1 MNQENN
7 IKITNNER
15 LQSKKSEIIISTIAF
30 CLFAV
35 CTIIILSTFLYGSTS
50 SVDSSASGWL
60 FVIAIWISIF
70 PLFASFIL
78 SVISVVMYLK
88 DKNSKTRVRK
98 ILYIL
103 NWITIVILFIPLV
116 FIFVIYR

>member
-88 DKNSKTRVRK
+88 DKSSKTRVRK

>member
-103 NWITIVILFIPLV
+103 NWITIVILLIPLV
-116 FIFVIYR
+116 FIFVIY